1 LSALYAL
8 EHVNAL
14 AIGERLTSNKVGV
27 SVIYGD
33 NSAGKSGYAASSGVP
48 AARIDFQVGGQK
60 RASCWTQGSSA
71 AALLS
76 AVSIFDS
83 RTANVRVEN
92 TNDLAYRLPLSAGER
107 SHEPEKICL

>member
-1 LSALYAL
+1 M
-8 EHVNAL
+8 
-14 AIGERLTSNKVGV
+14 T
-27 SVIYGD
+27 VIYGD
-33 NSAGKSGYAASSGVP
+33 NGAGKSGYARVLRQACRARSPKAETILPNIYAAGSGVP
-48 AARIDFQVGGQK
+48 AARIDFHVGGQK